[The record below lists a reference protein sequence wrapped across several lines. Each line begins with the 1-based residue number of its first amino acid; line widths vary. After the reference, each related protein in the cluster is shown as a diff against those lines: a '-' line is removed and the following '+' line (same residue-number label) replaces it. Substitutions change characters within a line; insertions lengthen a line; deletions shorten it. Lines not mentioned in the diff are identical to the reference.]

1 MLLAGSVNFWPH
13 PLGMFS
19 TDWPTMMAV
28 GGICKLC
35 LHFCFQIQELKPTF
49 EVLCVQLYTD
59 VITVLMDNVC
69 VYLFVCHLTD
79 LCNNWC
85 IYVNIHFL
93 VFWCYV
99 CNNYYTV
106 ALPEANNVTMH
117 GEDSALGGTN
127 SIKYPCMHKCSSEL
141 FPTKWWCLYGYVALS
156 GNQGISLYFP
166 INVHVEINVACI

>member
-1 MLLAGSVNFWPH
+1 M
-13 PLGMFS
+13 
-19 TDWPTMMAV
+19 
-28 GGICKLC
+28 
-35 LHFCFQIQELKPTF
+35 
-49 EVLCVQLYTD
+49 LCVQLCTD

-141 FPTKWWCLYGYVALS
+141 FPTKWWCLYGYALALS

-166 INVHVEINVACI
+166 INVRGNQCCMHLMFSFWWVLDSLLIKHASQLVDFWPWLQVVKHNWEAPCSDS